1 MNYLSSK
8 GFTNEDVARIY
19 DSRMFDVIMDNMKAK
34 ATKPNLVSKKV
45 KPSKFV
51 KSGVKSTKEDMDSQ
65 SRLNKI
71 KTLKKSGSTKDAT
84 ELLMR
89 YL

>member
-19 DSRMFDVIMDNMKAK
+19 DSRYFDVIMDAMNY
-34 ATKPNLVSKKV
+34 TKSKSVKPDLVSKKV

-51 KSGVKSTKEDMDSQ
+51 KSGVKS
-65 SRLNKI
+65 
-71 KTLKKSGSTKDAT
+71 
-84 ELLMR
+84 
-89 YL
+89 Y

>member
-19 DSRMFDVIMDNMKAK
+19 DSRMFDVIMDGMKTK

-84 ELLMR
+84 ELLLR